1 MKKIYERIKQAS
13 AGDIINFCCFA
24 VSLGLGIV
32 AFFIPPKGQIDQS
45 VLLFIAEVGVFS
57 TLSRIPDFIKSVAK
71 NHTNLEIK
79 KGETS
84 IKITDDEDG
93 K

>member
-1 MKKIYERIKQAS
+1 MKKIFERIKQAS
-13 AGDIINFCCFA
+13 VGDIINFCCFL
-24 VSLGLGIV
+24 VSIGLGIV

-45 VLLFIAEVGVFS
+45 VLMFIAEVGVFS
-57 TLSRIPDFIKSVAK
+57 TLSRIPDFINSVAK

-79 KGETS
+79 TGETS
-84 IKITDDEDG
+84 IKISDEDE